1 MNVDH
6 LQFQL
11 VVLIELIWIQIQ
23 IGMGDYRYTE
33 LSYKITP
40 LISPAC
46 CLGSSGL
53 TNTQAD
59 AGVMPFVCDSYR
71 TSTTKILSIHFN
83 YLFLLLLIS
92 LETTT
97 PHIRRC
103 PFIFAV
109 LYTQVPTVPPPNRW
123 PGCIYDLPLYD
134 TLYIIN
140 LLCRGHGVTINSKY
154 KIGKN
159 NKPKGADKG

>member
-1 MNVDH
+1 
-6 LQFQL
+6 
-11 VVLIELIWIQIQ
+11 
-23 IGMGDYRYTE
+23 MGDYRYTE
-33 LSYKITP
+33 LSYKITS
-40 LISPAC
+40 LISRTC
-46 CLGSSGL
+46 CLSSSGL
-53 TNTQAD
+53 TYTYAD
-59 AGVMPFVCDSYR
+59 AGVIPFICDSYR
-71 TSTTKILSIHFN
+71 TITTKILSIHFN

-97 PHIRRC
+97 PHVRRC

-140 LLCRGHGVTINSKY
+140 LQCTHSL
-154 KIGKN
+154 
-159 NKPKGADKG
+159 